1 MGKTVGGLL
10 GVGDSGAAEA
20 AQQARAEA
28 EAQRKQ
34 SLAKQARELSDQERQ
49 DILRRRLQFGGGL
62 GGSSRRTDTLG

>member
-34 SLAKQARELSDQERQ
+34 NLAKEARELTKQESEEN
-49 DILRRRLQFGGGL
+49 LRRRLQFAGGL
-62 GGSSRRTDTLG
+62 GGSTRRTATLG